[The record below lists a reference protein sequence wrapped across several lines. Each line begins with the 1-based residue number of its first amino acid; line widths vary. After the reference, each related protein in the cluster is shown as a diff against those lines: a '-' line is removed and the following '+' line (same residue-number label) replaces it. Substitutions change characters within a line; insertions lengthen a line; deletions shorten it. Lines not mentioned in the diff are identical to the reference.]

1 MNLLRLLTVSL
12 VIFLFSGC
20 AEKKP
25 EILKEFYAEDV
36 KDFIKKM
43 QNYQGIE
50 SSLAIDYES
59 KGNFLSGDALLKI
72 SKNETLLRIYYM
84 GFPAGEIYEKNEEVS
99 STLLIEKDK
108 VKQILTGVRKGFMW
122 WIGDFEIGEK
132 DNNFILKEKNSER
145 QVLLNKKG
153 FMPVSQSFTFEN
165 QQILI
170 TYNDFKQFQTED
182 KTNLIMPSR
191 IIVYYKNRTLK
202 INIEK
207 LKLING

>member
-1 MNLLRLLTVSL
+1 MNFLRLLTISF
-12 VIFLFSGC
+12 VILLILGC

-36 KDFIKKM
+36 HDFIKKM
-43 QNYQGIE
+43 QNYQSIE

-59 KGNFLSGDALLKI
+59 KGNLLSGDALLKI
-72 SKNETLLRIYYM
+72 NKNETLLRIYYI
-84 GFPAGEIYEKNEEVS
+84 GFPAGEVYQKDEEVS
-99 STLLIEKDK
+99 STLPIEKDK

-122 WIGDFEIGEK
+122 WVGDFEINEK
-132 DNNFILKEKNSER
+132 DNNFILKEKNSDRE
-145 QVLLNKKG
+145 VMLNKKG
-153 FMPVSQSFTFEN
+153 FIPVSQSFTFEN

-170 TYNDFKQFQTED
+170 TYDNFKEFQTED
-182 KTNLIMPSR
+182 KTSLVMPSR
-191 IIVYYKNRTLK
+191 IIVYYKNRTLT